1 MKKMHKTMRFK
12 RLIAVLLFVFFTTS
26 CGFLWAQTQ
35 IKKPPR
41 TGIGFKG
48 GVFGIPDQLLDLFIF
63 EHPRI
68 EGYTYAFEIRSYGSK
83 GPKSVFSGIYSL
95 EYSRMSGEGP
105 WRDEQNHRRLEGTG
119 EITQLKLTA
128 AIIMSIFPR
137 SPVHPYI
144 GGGLGVGQ
152 ISIWYKG
159 TYTDELGTQI
169 SSSYEEKHIIPVVY
183 VPVGLIFNFN
193 NQVEVRLE
201 GGFKNGFYLG
211 GALVINF

>member
-1 MKKMHKTMRFK
+1 MCKILEIQKVKPV
-12 RLIAVLLFVFFTTS
+12 IAVLLFMFITTG

-48 GVFGIPDQLLDLFIF
+48 GVFGIPDQLLDLLIY
-63 EHPRI
+63 EHPKI
-68 EGYTYAFEIRSYGSK
+68 EGYSYAFELRSYGSK

-95 EYSRMSGEGP
+95 EYSKMNGEGP
-105 WRDEQNHRRLEGTG
+105 WRDEQNHRRLEGVG

-128 AIIMSIFPR
+128 TIIMSIFPR

-144 GGGLGVGQ
+144 GGGLGVGR
-152 ISIWYKG
+152 ISIWYEG
-159 TYTDELGTQI
+159 TYTDELGTEI
-169 SSSYEEKHIIPVVY
+169 TDRYEDNRIIPVIH

-193 NQVEVRLE
+193 NRVELRLE